1 MKKNRIIK
9 VPLIITQ
16 EEIAILL
23 GITRSQWAMYESGQ
37 RGLSSKGKAKLEI
50 LLLNSNKVASVKR
63 EKLGHDVKQ
72 ENDAQKIVTKML
84 QENTFN
90 QLQLQNKLAL
100 MEEKYQKAL
109 NTLHFVSS
117 FQIDTANESVLK
129 VLEIKA
135 NKVLDKNGLHF
146 QEAYKIKLEV
156 LKHEEMILLKRKKA
170 IVT

>member
-9 VPLIITQ
+9 VPLLITQ

-37 RGLSSKGKAKLEI
+37 RGLSSKSKYKLEI
-50 LLLNSNKVASVKR
+50 VLLNANKVASVKR
-63 EKLGHDVKQ
+63 EKLGHEVKQ
-72 ENDAQKIVTKML
+72 ENEAQKVVTKML
-84 QENTFN
+84 HENILQ
-90 QLQLQNKLAL
+90 QLGFQRKLEQ
-100 MEEKYQKAL
+100 MKKKYQAAL

-117 FQIDTANESVLK
+117 FQEGTANESVLK
-129 VLEIKA
+129 VLKIKA

-156 LKHEEMILLKRKKA
+156 LKHEEIVLLKRKKA